1 MYVKLNLATKPLV
14 SHRRFM
20 LGSAALGIVG
30 ALLFLILGVRF
41 YSLRQADAQLR
52 GKTDKLQREMNDLMK
67 QRKDLDAFFA
77 QQENAGLEERGKFIK
92 SVIEARSFNWTQ
104 MFMDL
109 EHILPSGVRVI
120 SIEPKQA
127 SGRVEVKLTVGA
139 TSDDAKLKFLHAL
152 EESKQFTHTELIHEG
167 PPQSN
172 NQSTDQKI
180 VQLTVSYSRT

>member
-109 EHILPSGVRVI
+109 EHTLPAGVRVVK
-120 SIEPKQA
+120 IEPKLEKGSAQ
-127 SGRVEVKLTVGA
+127 VKIVLGA
-139 TSDDAKLKFLHAL
+139 ADQSAEIRLLKAF
-152 EESKQFTHTELIHEG
+152 EESKSFSHVELLSEK
-167 PPQSN
+167 
-172 NQSTDQKI
+172 QSTQPGGDPVTI
-180 VQLTVSYSRT
+180 EFSAIYTTI